1 MQYLCII
8 ENITHQKMKK
18 MDVHVFLSP
27 RVINTIN
34 SLPDADRIAVAN
46 AVTGEFILGTGAPEG
61 LTPLQSLAMAVIRQY
76 VRRDSARISP

>member
-1 MQYLCII
+1 
-8 ENITHQKMKK
+8 

-46 AVTGEFILGTGAPEG
+46 AVTDEFILGIGAPAH
-61 LTPLQSLAMAVIRQY
+61 LTPLQTLAMAVIRQY
-76 VRRDSARISP
+76 VRRDSARVASHI